1 MANEILY
8 KLKFLTKYTLPIF
21 ISNIQLS
28 LKKNKDEFN
37 KFKPENTTEL
47 QFKTPKYVE
56 SLREEY
62 LNEEIQSID
71 DRTKSNRK
79 KQNEK
84 KIQFTTQEKKYF
96 NQFYPYIMNPKKNKI
111 KYRKKNIKKYLYG
124 KNIVKTKYK
133 LFEGKNSKK
142 VNLKSEW
149 IRYFEEDKNFFKDCQ
164 EEKIDTTDNL
174 RYTDFIEKYDA
185 YGNLKER
192 NSFMFRPSISSK
204 IPEQGKNQNENPILD
219 SLISRQKEK
228 DSGDIFKNY
237 NQSSDIEEEKENDDD
252 NVIEKNK
259 NLIKQNNEEE
269 NEIEE
274 KDKEE
279 DIINISLKNKNNEI
293 KESKNENLE
302 KIDNVE
308 KDNKIIK
315 PRKSK
320 LKNDKQKEKSE
331 VNNEKKEKLNEN
343 NKKLN
348 LLDLVSDKNISEKAK
363 LSKKNENKNSPKNF
377 DLAKAIKKTNDISNK
392 KLGKALINSES
403 DSISDSSS
411 DEKDKVNNNL
421 NINKGTTNSL
431 FSFGDNNIN
440 ILEVKENN
448 KGNQLNENKNAN
460 SLNNQES
467 SMGNSSKSL
476 ENDSNKLINSNNS
489 KKSNENGSNSDENEN
504 NTNNENDPL
513 SFNNKS
519 NEDISNK
526 EKEKKFSFN
535 SRNNNKSNKNINSN
549 NLNSF
554 NTEKL
559 SEKYENNK
567 INENKNNMSKK
578 SKKSNSKDQFNSKYD
593 YLNELSPN
601 RKYIINIKLNN
612 MNKEKNKLEKYNN
625 TATEM
630 NSSKNITDLDAFEKL
645 RDINFSLDNE
655 KSLSTYFKRINKE
668 NNINNAMKENSRNRT
683 KKSSKYSQEMTVQST
698 NSNYDNIFYPNV
710 YYINEDKNLHTKTH
724 VSMLFTNL
732 KNQNNIYNQ
741 EENN

>member
-1 MANEILY
+1 
-8 KLKFLTKYTLPIF
+8 
-21 ISNIQLS
+21 
-28 LKKNKDEFN
+28 
-37 KFKPENTTEL
+37 
-47 QFKTPKYVE
+47 
-56 SLREEY
+56 
-62 LNEEIQSID
+62 
-71 DRTKSNRK
+71 
-79 KQNEK
+79 
-84 KIQFTTQEKKYF
+84 
-96 NQFYPYIMNPKKNKI
+96 
-111 KYRKKNIKKYLYG
+111 
-124 KNIVKTKYK
+124 
-133 LFEGKNSKK
+133 
-142 VNLKSEW
+142 
-149 IRYFEEDKNFFKDCQ
+149 
-164 EEKIDTTDNL
+164 
-174 RYTDFIEKYDA
+174 
-185 YGNLKER
+185 
-192 NSFMFRPSISSK
+192 
-204 IPEQGKNQNENPILD
+204 
-219 SLISRQKEK
+219 
-228 DSGDIFKNY
+228 
-237 NQSSDIEEEKENDDD
+237 
-252 NVIEKNK
+252 
-259 NLIKQNNEEE
+259 
-269 NEIEE
+269 
-274 KDKEE
+274 
-279 DIINISLKNKNNEI
+279 
-293 KESKNENLE
+293 
-302 KIDNVE
+302 
-308 KDNKIIK
+308 
-315 PRKSK
+315 
-320 LKNDKQKEKSE
+320 
-331 VNNEKKEKLNEN
+331 
-343 NKKLN
+343 
-348 LLDLVSDKNISEKAK
+348 
-363 LSKKNENKNSPKNF
+363 
-377 DLAKAIKKTNDISNK
+377 
-392 KLGKALINSES
+392 
-403 DSISDSSS
+403 
-411 DEKDKVNNNL
+411 
-421 NINKGTTNSL
+421 
-431 FSFGDNNIN
+431 
-440 ILEVKENN
+440 
-448 KGNQLNENKNAN
+448 
-460 SLNNQES
+460 
-467 SMGNSSKSL
+467 MGNSSKSL

-559 SEKYENNK
+559 SEKYEINK

-578 SKKSNSKDQFNSKYD
+578 SKKSNSKDQLNSKYD

-724 VSMLFTNL
+724 VSILFTNL